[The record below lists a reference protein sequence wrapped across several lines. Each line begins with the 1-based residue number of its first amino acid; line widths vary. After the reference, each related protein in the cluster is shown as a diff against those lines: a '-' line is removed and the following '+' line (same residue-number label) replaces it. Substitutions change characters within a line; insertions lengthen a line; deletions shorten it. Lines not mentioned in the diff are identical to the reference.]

1 VRAVLAELPSFDGQ
15 KVVYGAGC
23 LLGRDRL
30 QAHVGVVK
38 VLAAVGEELSWGYYL
53 IAYHAACPEARA

>member
-1 VRAVLAELPSFDGQ
+1 VRAVLAESPSFEGQ

-23 LLGRDRL
+23 LLGRNRL

-38 VLAAVGEELSWGYYL
+38 VPDGRLEKSFHGV
-53 IAYHAACPEARA
+53 IV